1 MKHDPASLGLLHH
14 QNPFPC
20 FKVLDKFYGYYGKLL
35 EKIILRFSSFTRNNH
50 ALLVPLSIARNI
62 ARMFVLSMGNLTR
75 IVQGSRVRQSP
86 VCNS

>member
-1 MKHDPASLGLLHH
+1 MKYDPTRLGLLHY
-14 QNPFPC
+14 QNPSPC
-20 FKVLDKFYGYYGKLL
+20 FKVLDKFYGYYGMPL

-50 ALLVPLSIARNI
+50 ALLVPLNI

-86 VCNS
+86 FCNS